1 MPLYSIQGPDGRTY
15 SIEGPP
21 GATREQVI
29 QAIQAR
35 MQDTPQTFTAPPV
48 PQPEQSGFF
57 RQVLDVPVQVSR
69 GMVGGIRMLADVF
82 GSGSSASE
90 ALKSA
95 DTWLADL
102 LSAQAKND
110 QRQVAQILKDAED
123 KGVLDQVKAGFQAFL
138 TAPVDTLSQALGSTA
153 PVVIAGLASGPVG
166 AVLGTARLGA
176 VAMPAVGAAM
186 GVGEV
191 KGSIY
196 ESVKQAYKQKGASD
210 EVAEAKAQE
219 AQAYSSANLPSMAVA
234 GGLGALAGG
243 MGIEKPLAGMLSR
256 RTAAEM
262 AERQALAEAER
273 GVASR
278 VGLGA
283 LREGAPEFAQAGQSK
298 LAENIALRNEG
309 FDVPLFQGVFGA
321 AAMEGTAGAVL
332 GGGLSAPRP
341 AGNLLPGQKV
351 GESDADFAR
360 RLSREI
366 DAARQREQIPNPLTQ
381 PISPAE
387 APAEAP
393 TQPIVSTE
401 GADLYRLP
409 DGTTGTLEQA
419 KAYAMSVPPQQRMQV
434 IQQILANRIPKEAV
448 TPPDLFTKPVEEA
461 AEVAEKP
468 AEMPV
473 EVKPVEGVT
482 PAEVP
487 VEVKPA
493 EEIKQAEEVKPVEAV
508 RPTEEI
514 KVEEIKPGQAV
525 TKEEEEA
532 AVDAAKGKQEQN
544 FLLEYPIFE
553 IPIDQLTL
561 SKDVPQFKG
570 DADTKGLVEQLEGKF
585 DQRGVAPIQV
595 WKRNDGRLEVIS
607 GRHRF
612 DLAQRSGEKLIRAQ
626 IHEEATGFDAD
637 QASILDAELNIRD
650 QQGKGKDYVAYF
662 KKSGLSEEEASA
674 RGLLGRAPGK
684 PAFAIAKNGSE
695 ELVAAHRAD
704 IVSDAGAAAIANAA
718 PGDSRLQ
725 AVGIK
730 AIQEGKS
737 PLAAVNLIKAV
748 QKISK
753 DQPPSDGG
761 DLFGFDDSAMRE
773 AEDMAKIAT
782 LKQNQLAQRLA
793 AISGASRRPEI
804 AKKEGIDIKDPEAL
818 KKREKE
824 LRQQKAAWDNWPSSP
839 ELVQEI
845 RQEMAP
851 KAPEEAKPSVREAP
865 AAKEPSPELQ
875 AKIDLLGKALTRIM
889 SRYGLKDV
897 ALKLVADMK
906 AEGEYSSKVLSLA
919 LDATDPVSAL
929 RHESIHAMKE
939 LGFFSDQ
946 QWKSLERQAKE
957 KWIDQYLKQKN
968 VNRQPLKEGQTSRYD
983 AYMRLYGGDEE
994 AVIEE
999 AIADAFADFD
1009 ATKAPPGMLQ
1019 ALLKKIRNFFQAIK
1033 EAFGAEPDAERI
1045 FRKAERGALKPFA
1058 VPQVNGQ
1065 SERLSL
1071 SLPEDYRGEHRAPT
1085 KDSGSPA
1092 HELSGAYP
1100 DDVYSANGPRYYA
1113 HYADSR
1119 DLESFEI
1126 IRRVRNKPNVPLTIY
1141 RAVPKSAPSVI
1152 NNGDWVTISKRYA
1165 KEHGEGPLRGN
1176 YKIISKL
1183 AHPRDIFTNG
1193 DSIHEWGYD
1202 PQPMVAREEAKKRG
1216 FKYSLREV
1224 PLSTRGLME
1233 SAPVYAMAE
1242 LGLKTTSE
1250 KKPGGIE
1257 LFNDVRSIAT
1267 ALNQDTIARDGA
1279 MKQGDTSSASG
1290 AKLARAM
1297 ADEIAYQVGTT
1308 AKTGTGLG
1316 WYSNNYPKSVQKL
1329 AKRFPELE
1337 RSEYARTV
1345 FSALVAI
1352 TSNGEKVAINVK
1364 NAIRLYADVRD
1375 GKELTSPGS
1384 RRDAAME
1391 NNLAILKT
1399 LMDKYGPDLRAELM
1413 REITVKDMN
1422 AALRQMG
1429 EKPDSSYLADTKV
1442 PASALYFGPKL
1453 GAFFSN
1459 LEGAEGYLTMDLWW
1473 TRTINRMRGL
1483 LIPKAT
1489 PNSINNFRSMMD
1501 QPNATRE
1508 EVVSA
1513 TIPLKQKYEQ
1523 QNFTTELEFL
1533 VAEKYRKDIERQFRG
1548 DEKRIAKEVKKVT
1561 KEPSTKSPNFD
1572 EWHRIAK
1579 KMAGPAYQQL
1589 LFEHKLEKLAN
1600 TIHKNEYEMLEEA
1613 PFTASDRAFMY
1624 RTARYAQRLLKQK
1637 DIDLSLADIQAAL
1650 WYYEKRLYQHLS
1662 GRKAD
1667 DIGYDE
1673 AITQLAGQST
1683 GPAGSSVVFDGQPVP
1698 GVGPAG
1704 AGTEAGGVRGKP
1716 AEQPRLSLRAPQ
1728 TEAFKRW
1735 FGDSK
1740 VVDGNGEPLVVYHG
1754 TSEDIQEFDLGR
1766 SQMPLDEQGIYFTTS
1781 PVYAGSGYADRIGGN
1796 VVPVYLKAKR
1806 LYEVTDAQWQR
1817 AEGMTPREARA
1828 RGYDAYVVRG
1838 MEGGDTYIVF
1848 EPTQIKSATGNIG
1861 TFDPTNPDIRYSLRD
1876 KLGMYSELENKI
1888 EVGSNKAPAASWK
1901 AYINGLT
1908 QKGVKPE
1915 EIEWSGVKDW
1925 LDLQKGTVTKE
1936 ELLNYLKQGGV
1947 QVEETV
1953 LGGKSQRLRWSEW
1966 SEPDESGDARSTAG
1980 NYTIVRADDGKFDVY
1995 EESAGTLDEALDSE
2009 SAARQVAELH
2019 AGNSSAEQQTKYSRY
2034 ALPGGENYREVLLTL
2049 PSDVD
2054 AKTQR
2059 LLNEERYLVL
2069 SPEDRAKV
2077 DAAKKKAGVQYRSTH
2092 WDQPNV
2098 LAHIRLNDRTDA
2110 DGNKVLFVEEI
2121 QSDWGQEGKKKG
2133 FKGAPLTDSEK
2144 KRLAELTAQ
2153 VDDASG
2159 MAADLTPAE
2168 RAEFG
2173 ALTRRSD
2180 SGTGVIGVP
2189 SAPFVTKTE
2198 GWLNLALKR
2207 IMVMAAE
2214 GGYDKVAFVN
2224 GKQSAER
2231 YDLSKQVDDL
2241 RYGDGILV
2249 ALKDGKIVLSKETT
2263 PEELPDLVGKE
2274 VADRLLKAPE
2284 MEGNGYRRLSGLDL
2298 KVGGEGMKT
2307 FYDTIVPTAVKKL
2320 LPKVGGGQMEMVD
2333 VQVPPAS
2340 AMYPDKTTLR
2350 ETIQQSGFDV
2360 TPAMRNK
2367 VQTTGLPRFSLR
2379 DTVNVD
2385 GTERPATSSTNKPI
2399 YPTEEGTKNFWRWFK
2414 DSAVVDDEGR
2424 PLVVYRGVD
2433 TDYGTTARVSKEGA
2447 LGAGIYTTPSASFA
2461 SSYAEGEAPNVMPL
2475 YVSLQK
2481 PLLLK
2486 HKGNEDPMI
2495 MALVQLG
2502 MKQDKA
2508 EAMVEK
2514 AYEEKGYIGKQV
2526 MNRALSQGY
2535 DGLMQYRDGKLTE
2548 IVAFN
2553 PTQIKSAIGN
2563 VGKFDPVEPS
2573 IKASLRDAT
2582 DPVTRARI
2590 DQITTPRE
2598 EKSFI
2603 KRITEAIAP
2612 KSASSFRAA
2621 FLDRYNRLSEY
2632 DKELVL
2638 LMGGAPLLADASS
2651 HSAALMSDMSAGVLA
2666 GAMGVHDGVG
2676 GIPVYVNGHT
2686 KIVNNNNTVK
2696 GPIAIFAPLAK
2707 YNDPFIYQKYQFWAA
2722 VNRGLRLYAQGR
2734 DPKMITP
2741 ADQAEAAKILVDHPE
2756 FADIQKE
2763 WIKFNDGLVQ
2773 YLKDT
2778 GVLTEAA
2785 AKEFVKYADYIPF
2798 YRQAD
2803 GEETVGPQIFAS
2815 LSGVRAPKKLKGSEA
2830 PLGEFLETVVRNVQY
2845 SIEAGMKNVAA
2856 QRAVNTAVAIGQ
2868 ANRLNY
2874 VSSAPNVVKVLE
2886 NGKTSYYETKDMLF
2900 VEAMKSLNLG
2910 DLPFIGLL
2918 AGPANLLRNLVTKD
2932 PAFMLANMMR
2942 DSMSAWVSS
2951 GVKMTPMV
2959 DTLTNFTKALRGQN
2973 PEYEALLNSGVIGG
2987 YDYSQGVE
2995 ISARLFD
3002 RALRKKAGVYTPA
3015 EQLAR
3020 PFVSLWDA
3028 LEKGT
3033 TASDAAT
3040 RMEIYKKTLAATGNE
3055 AEALF
3060 RAVEVM
3066 NFNRKGNNPMVRVLT
3081 AAVPFLNARM
3091 QGLDVLYRAAFGR
3104 GTEANAKE
3112 IQKSFFIRGM
3122 TIAALSTMYWML
3134 ASEDDEWKRQE
3145 QETRDNYWILGDV
3158 KIPIPFEIGVLF
3170 KVIPERILEYS
3181 FGDDTGK
3188 DFLKS
3193 MTRQLTSTLSFNPI
3207 PQTALPLIESVT
3219 NYSFFTG
3226 RPIVSQGLEDVN
3238 PAYQIAPG
3246 TSRIGELIGG
3256 ATKDLP
3262 TALQL
3267 SPVKIDEMIRGY
3279 TGTIGGYMMD
3289 LFDAI
3294 YDMNTDAP
3302 KAAKRFEQMPVIR
3315 RFAVDPL
3322 ARGQVTAYYELKNSV
3337 DEAVRT
3343 ANLLERNMKP
3353 QEWGEF
3359 MQENMGLLAT
3369 KDFVLDLEK
3378 SMKQY
3383 REMKNFVRAS
3393 TMDAEGKKDIIAN
3406 ITELENNL
3414 ASNIQE
3420 IKKMIDAQ

>member
-35 MQDTPQTFTAPPV
+35 MQDAPQTVTAPPV

-57 RQVLDVPVQVSR
+57 RQILDVPVQVSR

-82 GSGSSASE
+82 GAGSSASE

-123 KGVLDQVKAGFQAFL
+123 KGALDQVKAGFQAFL

-153 PVVIAGLASGPVG
+153 PVIIAGLASGPVG
-166 AVLGTARLGA
+166 ALLGTARAGA

-196 ESVKQAYKQKGASD
+196 EAVEREYLNNGASP
-210 EVAEAKAQE
+210 EMAKAKAQE
-219 AQAYSSANLPSMAVA
+219 AQSYASTNLPSLAVA

-243 MGIEKPLAGMLSR
+243 VGVERPLVSLLSR
-256 RTAAEM
+256 GAVKDVAEQ
-262 AERQALAEAER
+262 QALREAER
-273 GVASR
+273 GLISR

-283 LREGAPEFAQAGQSK
+283 LKEGAPEFAQASQSQ
-298 LAENIALRNEG
+298 LAQNIALRSEG
-309 FDVPLFQGVFGA
+309 FDVPLFRNVFGA
-321 AAMEGTAGAVL
+321 GAMEGAAGAIL
-332 GGGLSAPRP
+332 GGGLAVPR
-341 AGNLLPGQKV
+341 AGVERLPGQQE
-351 GESDADFAR
+351 GESDSAFAR
-360 RLSREI
+360 RMSREI
-366 DAARQREQIPNPLTQ
+366 EAARRAEQPLAPVTQ
-381 PISPAE
+381 PVTPPA
-387 APAEAP
+387 AP
-393 TQPIVSTE
+393 TEPVVSTAPE
-401 GADLYRLP
+401 GEDVFRFP
-409 DGTTGTLEQA
+409 DGSVGTLDQA
-419 KAYAMSVPPQQRMQV
+419 RAYAMNLQPEQRASTLQSILTQRVPREKTV
-434 IQQILANRIPKEAV
+434 
-448 TPPDLFTKPVEEA
+448 PPDLFTQP
-461 AEVAEKP
+461 AEKP
-468 AEMPV
+468 AEQAAEGVAPT
-473 EVKPVEGVT
+473 KPVVT
-482 PAEVP
+482 E
-487 VEVKPA
+487 KPA
-493 EEIKQAEEVKPVEAV
+493 EEAKPEVVEPVKPPAV
-508 RPTEEI
+508 
-514 KVEEIKPGQAV
+514 AV
-525 TKEEEEA
+525 TKEEEEVA
-532 AVDAAKGKQEQN
+532 ADAAKEKPVQN
-544 FLLEYPIFE
+544 FILNYPIVE
-553 IPIDQLTL
+553 LPLDQLSL
-561 SKDVPQFKG
+561 SKEVPQFKG
-570 DADTKGLVEQLEGKF
+570 DADTEGIVEKLEGTF

-595 WKRNDGRLEVIS
+595 WRRSDGRLEIIS

-612 DLAQRSGEKLIRAQ
+612 DLAKRSGDKLIRAQ
-626 IHEEATGFDAD
+626 VHDEATGFDAD

-650 QQGKGKDYVAYF
+650 QQGKGRDYVAYF
-662 KKSGLSEEEASA
+662 RKSGISEKDASA
-674 RGLLGRAPGK
+674 RGLLGRSPGK

-695 ELVAAHRAD
+695 ELVGAHRAD

-725 AVGIK
+725 AVGVK

-737 PLAAVNLIKAV
+737 PLAAVNIIKAV
-748 QKISK
+748 QEVSK
-753 DQPPSDGG
+753 GRPAPEGGG

-773 AEDMAKIAT
+773 AEEMAKIAT

-804 AKKEGIDIKDPEAL
+804 AKKEGIDIKDPDAL

-824 LRQQKAAWDNWPSSP
+824 LRQQRAAWDNWSSSP

-845 RQEMAP
+845 RKEMEP
-851 KAPEEAKPSVREAP
+851 KAEEKPEVKPSAREAEPAKEAKEVP
-865 AAKEPSPELQ
+865 AEIQ
-875 AKIDLLGKALTRIM
+875 AKIDALGKALQRIM
-889 SRYGLKDV
+889 SRYGLRDV
-897 ALKLVADMK
+897 ALKLIADMQD
-906 AEGEYSSKVLSLA
+906 EGKYSSRVLSLA

-939 LGFFSDQ
+939 LGFFTDQ

-983 AYMRLYGGDEE
+983 AYMKLYGGDEE

-1092 HELSGAYP
+1092 HELSGTYP

-1308 AKTGTGLG
+1308 TKTGTGLG
-1316 WYSNNYPKSVQKL
+1316 WYSSNYPKSVQKL

-1698 GVGPAG
+1698 GAGPAG

-1716 AEQPRLSLRAPQ
+1716 AEQPRLSPRAPQ

-1740 VVDGNGEPLVVYHG
+1740 VVDESGEPLVVYHG
-1754 TSEDIQEFDLGR
+1754 TRTGDITAFDPTKQDPRDAGFWFGT
-1766 SQMPLDEQGIYFTTS
+1766 SQAANQ
-1781 PVYAGSGYADRIGGN
+1781 YAASSRGDGN
-1796 VVPVYLKAKR
+1796 VMPVYLRIVKPRVYTNRDVKITPN
-1806 LYEVTDAQWQR
+1806 LIKELE
-1817 AEGMTPREARA
+1817 AEGYDGVLRDFAAGEDAWRYPPGEREWA
-1828 RGYDAYVVRG
+1828 
-1838 MEGGDTYIVF
+1838 VF
-1848 EPTQIKSATGNIG
+1848 RPEQIKSATGNIG
-1861 TFDPTNPDIRYSLRD
+1861 TFDTTNPDIRYSLRD

-1947 QVEETV
+1947 RVEETA
-1953 LGGKSQRLRWSEW
+1953 L
-1966 SEPDESGDARSTAG
+1966 AG
-1980 NYTIVRADDGKFDVY
+1980 SYYLND
-1995 EESAGTLDEALDSE
+1995 DEAE
-2009 SAARQVAELH
+2009 TIGERFWPAVSAAGLDTNQIDNELRDGSLDISALPAGLRSDASLLLSDYRSRQTNL
-2019 AGNSSAEQQTKYSRY
+2019 TKYGQY
-2034 ALPGGENYREVLLTL
+2034 TLPGGENYREVLLTL
-2049 PSDVD
+2049 PDDTKEMTFQDWV
-2054 AKTQR
+2054 
-2059 LLNEERYLVL
+2059 
-2069 SPEDRAKV
+2069 
-2077 DAAKKKAGVQYRSTH
+2077 AGGMQGEWSSKGAGSSKRKFRSSH

-2098 LAHIRLNDRTDA
+2098 IAHIRLNDRTDA
-2110 DGNKVLFVEEI
+2110 DGKRVLFVEEI

-2133 FKGAPLTDSEK
+2133 FLPSNKTPPPGYSVERRDLSKSVPLSPSGLMKWSAVYFDDILGEERTVGPYDTREQAVEGAWSHSNGGK
-2144 KRLAELTAQ
+2144 
-2153 VDDASG
+2153 SW
-2159 MAADLTPAE
+2159 TP
-2168 RAEFG
+2168 
-2173 ALTRRSD
+2173 
-2180 SGTGVIGVP
+2180 V
-2189 SAPFVTKTE
+2189 APFVTKTE

-2241 RYGDGILV
+2241 RYGDGTLV
-2249 ALKDGKIVLSKETT
+2249 ASKDGKIVLSKETT

-2320 LPKVGGGQMEMVD
+2320 LPKVGGGQMQEVD
-2333 VQVPPAS
+2333 LLKDSMRKLDRVLMRDDLERLGEDGFRAKYAHNEQP
-2340 AMYPDKTTLR
+2340 
-2350 ETIQQSGFDV
+2350 GFDV

-2379 DTVNVD
+2379 
-2385 GTERPATSSTNKPI
+2385 
-2399 YPTEEGTKNFWRWFK
+2399 EGPR
-2414 DSAVVDDEGR
+2414 
-2424 PLVVYRGVD
+2424 
-2433 TDYGTTARVSKEGA
+2433 
-2447 LGAGIYTTPSASFA
+2447 
-2461 SSYAEGEAPNVMPL
+2461 
-2475 YVSLQK
+2475 
-2481 PLLLK
+2481 
-2486 HKGNEDPMI
+2486 
-2495 MALVQLG
+2495 
-2502 MKQDKA
+2502 
-2508 EAMVEK
+2508 
-2514 AYEEKGYIGKQV
+2514 
-2526 MNRALSQGY
+2526 MN
-2535 DGLMQYRDGKLTE
+2535 
-2548 IVAFN
+2548 
-2553 PTQIKSAIGN
+2553 
-2563 VGKFDPVEPS
+2563 
-2573 IKASLRDAT
+2573 LRDQT
-2582 DPVTRARI
+2582 DPATRARI
-2590 DQITTPRE
+2590 DQTTTPRE
-2598 EKSFI
+2598 EKTFI
-2603 KRITEAIAP
+2603 QRITEAIFP
-2612 KSASSFRAA
+2612 KSASHFRAM
-2621 FLDRYNRLSEY
+2621 FLNRYNRLGEY
-2632 DKELVL
+2632 DKELVRQ
-2638 LMGGAPLLADASS
+2638 MGGAPLLADSS
-2651 HSAALMSDMSAGVLA
+2651 AEAAALMSDMSAGVLA
-2666 GAMGVHDGVG
+2666 AAMGVHDRVG
-2676 GIPVYVNGHT
+2676 GIPVYINGRT
-2686 KIVNNNNTVK
+2686 EVVNNNNTVK
-2696 GPIAIFAPLAK
+2696 GPLAIFAPLAK

-2722 VNRGLRLYAQGR
+2722 VNRGLRLYGQGR
-2734 DPKMITP
+2734 DPKFITP
-2741 ADQAEAAKILVDHPE
+2741 ADQAEAAKILQDHPE
-2756 FADIQKE
+2756 FDGIQKE
-2763 WIKFNDGLVQ
+2763 WIEFNNGLVK
-2773 YLKDT
+2773 YLLDT
-2778 GVLTEAA
+2778 GVLTEDA
-2785 AKEFVKYADYIPF
+2785 AKEFVKYSDYIPF
-2798 YRQAD
+2798 YRQID
-2803 GEETVGPQIFAS
+2803 GEQTVGPQIFAS
-2815 LSGVRAPKKLKGSEA
+2815 LAGVKPPKKTKGSEA
-2830 PLGEFLETVVRNVQY
+2830 PLGEFLETVIRNVQY
-2845 SIEAGMKNVAA
+2845 SIEAGMKNAAA
-2856 QRAVNTAVAIGQ
+2856 QKAVNVAQ
-2868 ANRLNY
+2868 AINQVQRLNY
-2874 VSSAPNVVKVLE
+2874 VSSAPNVVKILE
-2886 NGKTSYYETKDMLF
+2886 KGKATYYSSQDPLF
-2900 VEAMKSLNLG
+2900 IDALKSLNLG

-2918 AGPANLLRNLVTKD
+2918 SAPANLLRSLVTKD

-2951 GVKMTPMV
+2951 GVNMTPLV
-2959 DTLTNFTKALRGQN
+2959 DTLTNFGKALRGQN
-2973 PEYEALLNSGVIGG
+2973 PEYAALLNSGVIGG

-2995 ISARLFD
+2995 ISASRFN
-3002 RALRKKAGVYTPA
+3002 RELRKEAKVYTTT
-3015 EQLAR
+3015 ERLTR
-3020 PFVSLWDA
+3020 PFTSLWDA

-3040 RMEIYKKTLAATGNE
+3040 RMEIYKKTLAETKNE
-3055 AEALF
+3055 TEAIF
-3060 RAVEVM
+3060 RALEVM
-3066 NFNRKGNNPMVRVLT
+3066 NFNRKGSNPMVRVLT

-3091 QGLDVLYRAAFGR
+3091 QGLDVLYRAAF
-3104 GTEANAKE
+3104 AKGSNIDPKE
-3112 IQKSFFIRGM
+3112 VQKRFFVRGM

-3134 ASEDDEWKRQE
+3134 ASDDDEWKRQE
-3145 QETRDNYWILGDV
+3145 QETRDNYWLIPSLKV

-3188 DFLKS
+3188 DFMKS
-3193 MTRQLTSTLSFNPI
+3193 MTRQLMSTLAFNPI
-3207 PQTALPLIESVT
+3207 PQTALPVIEYAT
-3219 NYSFFTG
+3219 NFSFFTT
-3226 RPIVSQGLEDVN
+3226 RPIVSQGLEDVA
-3238 PAYQIAPG
+3238 PAYQVGPT
-3246 TSRIGELIGG
+3246 TSRLSQLIGG

-3262 TALQL
+3262 TGIQI
-3267 SPVKIDEMIRGY
+3267 SPVKLDQLINGY
-3279 TGTIGGYMMD
+3279 TGTIGGYMVD

-3294 YDMNTDAP
+3294 YDMNSDAP
-3302 KAAKRFEQMPVIR
+3302 KAAKRFEQMPVIK
-3315 RFAVDPL
+3315 RFLVDPQ
-3322 ARGQVTAYYELKNSV
+3322 ARGQVTAFYELKNSV

-3343 ANLLERNMKP
+3343 VNLLERNMQP
-3353 QEWGEF
+3353 QEWGEYF
-3359 MQENMGLLAT
+3359 QENKGLFAV
-3369 KDFVLDLEK
+3369 KDYVLDLEK

-3383 REMKNFVRAS
+3383 REMKNFVRAAN
-3393 TMDAEGKKDIIAN
+3393 MDADQKGDIILN
-3406 ITELENNL
+3406 ITTLENQL
-3414 ASNIQE
+3414 ASNIQQ
-3420 IKKMIDAQ
+3420 IKKMSSGQ

>member
-1 MPLYSIQGPDGRTY
+1 MPLYSIQGPDGKTY

-196 ESVKQAYKQKGASD
+196 ESVKEAYKQKGASD

-381 PISPAE
+381 PIAE
-387 APAEAP
+387 PTAP
-393 TQPIVSTE
+393 TVVPAGTE
-401 GADLYRLP
+401 GEDLYRLP
-409 DGTTGTLEQA
+409 DGTAGTLDQA
-419 KAYAMSVPPQQRMQV
+419 KAYAMSVPPEQRMAV
-434 IQQILANRIPKEAV
+434 LQQIQSSKITKEQAA
-448 TPPDLFTKPVEEA
+448 PEDLFTQPA
-461 AEVAEKP
+461 GEKP
-468 AEMPV
+468 E
-473 EVKPVEGVT
+473 EKP
-482 PAEVP
+482 
-487 VEVKPA
+487 
-493 EEIKQAEEVKPVEAV
+493 AEEVKP
-508 RPTEEI
+508 TEEL
-514 KVEEIKPGQAV
+514 KPAEEKPEEKPVESAQAV

-532 AVDAAKGKQEQN
+532 AQDALQAEKKPEQSAMSG
-544 FLLEYPIFE
+544 LPVIEAPLSELI
-553 IPIDQLTL
+553 L
-561 SKDVPQFKG
+561 SKDVPQFKS
-570 DADTKGLVEQLEGKF
+570 DADTKGVVEPLGGTF
-585 DQRGVAPIQV
+585 DRRGVAPIQV
-595 WKRNDGRLEVIS
+595 WKRNDGRMEVIS
-607 GRHRF
+607 GRHRL
-612 DLAQRSGEKLIRAQ
+612 DLARRSGETTIPAQ
-626 IHEEATGFDAD
+626 IHEEATGFDAK
-637 QASILDAELNIRD
+637 QAAMLDAELNIRD
-650 QQGKGKDYVAYF
+650 QQGKVKDYVAYF
-662 KKSGLSEEEASA
+662 ENAGISEADAES
-674 RGLLGRAPGK
+674 RGLLARAPGK
-684 PAFAIAKNGSE
+684 QGFAIATKGSP

-704 IVSDAGAAAIANAA
+704 VIPDAGAAAIANSA

-748 QKISK
+748 QTISK

-968 VNRQPLKEGQTSRYD
+968 VNREPLKEGQTSRYD

-1045 FRKAERGALKPFA
+1045 FRKAERGELRGREVAPNVWKETTEEKEQAEAYEDQNGILPYTSAGQIDVSVETPKASIKAPYKERELAKGKENHPILGVPLNANGTVTLYFPTNNASAREVAKTKRLKAVNPTANRIYLTNESNPAAVRGRLGNIDQGPVEANVMVHVRPELLQFDMEHSDGRKDFFIQLAEGNAFA
-1058 VPQVNGQ
+1058 EKMKLTKLFTLYKPRSEAVTKTTTISDIGKGLESGIDAYRKMSPEQRRSRLAQARQVLKEEHNVGTLLGENGKLQ
-1065 SERLSL
+1065 KTRLNEYQ
-1071 SLPEDYRGEHRAPT
+1071 LPEDIENSVASLGLGLASAQKINERNLSTCPNSARCESLCLGET
-1085 KDSGSPA
+1085 SGQN
-1092 HELSGAYP
+1092 ELYG
-1100 DDVYSANGPRYYA
+1100 
-1113 HYADSR
+1113 
-1119 DLESFEI
+1119 
-1126 IRRVRNKPNVPLTIY
+1126 
-1141 RAVPKSAPSVI
+1141 
-1152 NNGDWVTISKRYA
+1152 
-1165 KEHGEGPLRGN
+1165 GEGPFRAG
-1176 YKIISKL
+1176 
-1183 AHPRDIFTNG
+1183 PR
-1193 DSIHEWGYD
+1193 
-1202 PQPMVAREEAKKRG
+1202 
-1216 FKYSLREV
+1216 
-1224 PLSTRGLME
+1224 LSQ
-1233 SAPVYAMAE
+1233 Y
-1242 LGLKTTSE
+1242 LKTE
-1250 KKPGGIE
+1250 ALVMHPEDFGIVLYE
-1257 LFNDVRSIAT
+1257 
-1267 ALNQDTIARDGA
+1267 
-1279 MKQGDTSSASG
+1279 
-1290 AKLARAM
+1290 
-1297 ADEIAYQVGTT
+1297 EI
-1308 AKTGTGLG
+1308 
-1316 WYSNNYPKSVQKL
+1316 
-1329 AKRFPELE
+1329 KRFEAWAKSDKGFE
-1337 RSEYARTV
+1337 TV
-1345 FSALVAI
+1345 
-1352 TSNGEKVAINVK
+1352 TDENGEQSRVK
-1364 NAIRLYADVRD
+1364 KQVYTPAIRLNVTSDFPPKILAPLINGFPDVRFYDYTKLATPRPIADNHHLTYSSD
-1375 GKELTSPGS
+1375 GVAQVVEGKTIGIGSNWNAMINRLNGGFNVAMAFTSKKDMPDFVLDEKTGEKFQVWNGDNYDARFLDPRPGQKENLFNKGMIIGLTNKDRTGRPE
-1384 RRDAAME
+1384 DAA
-1391 NNLAILKT
+1391 IRY
-1399 LMDKYGPDLRAELM
+1399 DGFFVDYD
-1413 REITVKDMN
+1413 RERDGDTVTIRD
-1422 AALRQMG
+1422 Q
-1429 EKPDSSYLADTKV
+1429 EKIKQGKKV
-1442 PASALYFGPKL
+1442 
-1453 GAFFSN
+1453 
-1459 LEGAEGYLTMDLWW
+1459 
-1473 TRTINRMRGL
+1473 
-1483 LIPKAT
+1483 IP
-1489 PNSINNFRSMMD
+1489 
-1501 QPNATRE
+1501 
-1508 EVVSA
+1508 
-1513 TIPLKQKYEQ
+1513 
-1523 QNFTTELEFL
+1523 
-1533 VAEKYRKDIERQFRG
+1533 
-1548 DEKRIAKEVKKVT
+1548 IAK
-1561 KEPSTKSPNFD
+1561 
-1572 EWHRIAK
+1572 
-1579 KMAGPAYQQL
+1579 
-1589 LFEHKLEKLAN
+1589 
-1600 TIHKNEYEMLEEA
+1600 
-1613 PFTASDRAFMY
+1613 
-1624 RTARYAQRLLKQK
+1624 
-1637 DIDLSLADIQAAL
+1637 
-1650 WYYEKRLYQHLS
+1650 
-1662 GRKAD
+1662 
-1667 DIGYDE
+1667 
-1673 AITQLAGQST
+1673 
-1683 GPAGSSVVFDGQPVP
+1683 
-1698 GVGPAG
+1698 
-1704 AGTEAGGVRGKP
+1704 
-1716 AEQPRLSLRAPQ
+1716 PR
-1728 TEAFKRW
+1728 F
-1735 FGDSK
+1735 
-1740 VVDGNGEPLVVYHG
+1740 
-1754 TSEDIQEFDLGR
+1754 
-1766 SQMPLDEQGIYFTTS
+1766 
-1781 PVYAGSGYADRIGGN
+1781 
-1796 VVPVYLKAKR
+1796 
-1806 LYEVTDAQWQR
+1806 
-1817 AEGMTPREARA
+1817 
-1828 RGYDAYVVRG
+1828 
-1838 MEGGDTYIVF
+1838 
-1848 EPTQIKSATGNIG
+1848 
-1861 TFDPTNPDIRYSLRD
+1861 SLRD

-1888 EVGSNKAPAASWK
+1888 EAGSNKAPADSWK

-1953 LGGKSQRLRWSEW
+1953 LGNKAGFTQEMQERLDELEANGDRTDAEDAERQRL
-1966 SEPDESGDARSTAG
+1966 
-1980 NYTIVRADDGKFDVY
+1980 I
-1995 EESAGTLDEALDSE
+1995 
-2009 SAARQVAELH
+2009 
-2019 AGNSSAEQQTKYSRY
+2019 SAENAASDERGDTNQTKYNRSPLV
-2034 ALPGGENYREVLLTL
+2034 LPGGENYREVLLTL
-2049 PSDVD
+2049 PDKLESKDSIAQRMFGKGYLALSD
-2054 AKTQR
+2054 
-2059 LLNEERYLVL
+2059 EERFAVT
-2069 SPEDRAKV
+2069 PEYQKGMRERYK
-2077 DAAKKKAGVQYRSTH
+2077 STH

-2098 LAHIRLNDRTDA
+2098 LAHIRTNDRTDA
-2110 DGNKVLFVEEI
+2110 DGNRVLFVEEI
-2121 QSDWGQEGKKKG
+2121 QSDWGQERKKNLKM
-2133 FKGAPLTDSEK
+2133 
-2144 KRLAELTAQ
+2144 AEE
-2153 VDDASG
+2153 SG
-2159 MAADLTPAE
+2159 SQMVRQGVETKTPN
-2168 RAEFG
+2168 
-2173 ALTRRSD
+2173 
-2180 SGTGVIGVP
+2180 
-2189 SAPFVTKTE
+2189 APFIGKTE

-2241 RYGDGILV
+2241 RYGDGTLV

-2320 LPKVGGGQMEMVD
+2320 LPKVGGGQMGSVSVSNGREVGDIVD
-2333 VQVPPAS
+2333 AKGEVVSFGATRKQYEDEWGNKYTFIESEAGTRMTQP
-2340 AMYPDKTTLR
+2340 
-2350 ETIQQSGFDV
+2350 GFDV

-2414 DSAVVDDEGR
+2414 DSAVVDDEDR

-2548 IVAFN
+2548 IVAFK

-2734 DPKMITP
+2734 GPKMITP

-3246 TSRIGELIGG
+3246 TSRVGELIGG

-3262 TALQL
+3262 TALQI

-3279 TGTIGGYMMD
+3279 TGTLGGYMMD

-3294 YDMNTDAP
+3294 YDLNTDAP

-3359 MQENMGLLAT
+3359 MQENMGLLGT
-3369 KDFVLDLEK
+3369 KDYVLDLEK

-3393 TMDAEGKKDIIAN
+3393 TMDAGEKKDIITN

>member
-35 MQDTPQTFTAPPV
+35 MQDTPQTVTAPPV

-196 ESVKQAYKQKGASD
+196 ESVKEAYKQKGASD

-321 AAMEGTAGAVL
+321 AAMEGAAGAVL

-381 PISPAE
+381 PIAE
-387 APAEAP
+387 PTAP
-393 TQPIVSTE
+393 TVVPAGTE
-401 GADLYRLP
+401 GEDLYRLP
-409 DGTTGTLEQA
+409 DGTAGTLDQA
-419 KAYAMSVPPQQRMQV
+419 KAYAMSVPPEQRMAV
-434 IQQILANRIPKEAV
+434 LQQIQSSKITKEQAA
-448 TPPDLFTKPVEEA
+448 PEDLFTQPA
-461 AEVAEKP
+461 GEKP
-468 AEMPV
+468 E
-473 EVKPVEGVT
+473 EKP
-482 PAEVP
+482 
-487 VEVKPA
+487 
-493 EEIKQAEEVKPVEAV
+493 AEEVKP
-508 RPTEEI
+508 TEEL
-514 KVEEIKPGQAV
+514 KPAEEKPEEKPVESAQAV

-532 AVDAAKGKQEQN
+532 AQDALQAEKKPEQSAMSG
-544 FLLEYPIFE
+544 LPVIEAPLSELI
-553 IPIDQLTL
+553 L
-561 SKDVPQFKG
+561 SKDVPQFKS
-570 DADTKGLVEQLEGKF
+570 DADTKGVVEPLGGTF
-585 DQRGVAPIQV
+585 DRRGVAPIQV
-595 WKRNDGRLEVIS
+595 WKRNDGRMEVIS
-607 GRHRF
+607 GRHRL
-612 DLAQRSGEKLIRAQ
+612 DLARRSGETTIPAQ
-626 IHEEATGFDAD
+626 IHEEATGFDAK
-637 QASILDAELNIRD
+637 QAAMLDAELNIRD
-650 QQGKGKDYVAYF
+650 QQGKVKDYVAYF
-662 KKSGLSEEEASA
+662 ENAGISEADAES
-674 RGLLGRAPGK
+674 RGLLARAPGK
-684 PAFAIAKNGSE
+684 QGFAIATKGSP

-704 IVSDAGAAAIANAA
+704 VIPDAGAAAIANSA

-748 QKISK
+748 QTISK
-753 DQPPSDGG
+753 DQPPSEGG

-957 KWIDQYLKQKN
+957 KWINQYLKQKN
-968 VNRQPLKEGQTSRYD
+968 VNRQPLQEGQTSRYD

-1009 ATKAPPGMLQ
+1009 STKAPPGMLQ
-1019 ALLKKIRNFFQAIK
+1019 ALLKKIQNFFQAIK

-1045 FRKAERGALKPFA
+1045 FRKAERGGLRGREVDPNLWKETTEEKADAEAYEEQNDILPYTSAGQIDVPVETPKASIKAPYAERELAKGKENHPILGVPLNANGTVTLYFPTNNASAREVAKTKRLKAVNPTANRIYLTNESNPAAVRGRLGNIDQGPVEANVMVQVPPELLQLDMEHEDGRKDFFIQLAEGNAFA
-1058 VPQVNGQ
+1058 EKMKLTKLFTLYKPRSEAISKTTTLSDIGKGLKSGIAAYRKMSPDKRKARLAQARQVLKDEHNVGTLLGENGKLQ
-1065 SERLSL
+1065 KTRLNEYQ
-1071 SLPEDYRGEHRAPT
+1071 LPEDIKNSVASLGLGLASAQKINERNLSTCPNSARCEGLCLGETSGQNQLYGGDGPFRA
-1085 KDSGSPA
+1085 
-1092 HELSGAYP
+1092 
-1100 DDVYSANGPRYYA
+1100 GPRLSQYLKTEALVMHPEDFGIVLYEEIKRFEA
-1113 HYADSR
+1113 WSR
-1119 DLESFEI
+1119 S
-1126 IRRVRNKPNVPLTIY
+1126 
-1141 RAVPKSAPSVI
+1141 
-1152 NNGDWVTISKRYA
+1152 
-1165 KEHGEGPLRGN
+1165 
-1176 YKIISKL
+1176 
-1183 AHPRDIFTNG
+1183 
-1193 DSIHEWGYD
+1193 
-1202 PQPMVAREEAKKRG
+1202 QRG
-1216 FKYSLREV
+1216 FEYI
-1224 PLSTRGLME
+1224 T
-1233 SAPVYAMAE
+1233 
-1242 LGLKTTSE
+1242 
-1250 KKPGGIE
+1250 
-1257 LFNDVRSIAT
+1257 NDA
-1267 ALNQDTIARDGA
+1267 
-1279 MKQGDTSSASG
+1279 
-1290 AKLARAM
+1290 
-1297 ADEIAYQVGTT
+1297 
-1308 AKTGTGLG
+1308 
-1316 WYSNNYPKSVQKL
+1316 
-1329 AKRFPELE
+1329 
-1337 RSEYARTV
+1337 
-1345 FSALVAI
+1345 
-1352 TSNGEKVAINVK
+1352 GEKVQVK
-1364 NAIRLYADVRD
+1364 KQVYTPAIRLNVTSDFPPKMWKPLIEGFPRVRFYDYTKLATPGPIANNHHLTYSSDGVAQVVEGKTVGLGSNWDAMIKRLNGGFNVAMAFTSKRDMPNFVQDEKTGDRFQVWNGDNYDARFLDPRPGQKENLFKKGMIIGLTNKDRTGRPEDAAIRHDGFFVDYDRERD
-1375 GKELTSPGS
+1375 GDTVVI
-1384 RRDAAME
+1384 RD
-1391 NNLAILKT
+1391 
-1399 LMDKYGPDLRAELM
+1399 
-1413 REITVKDMN
+1413 
-1422 AALRQMG
+1422 Q
-1429 EKPDSSYLADTKV
+1429 EKIKQGKKV
-1442 PASALYFGPKL
+1442 
-1453 GAFFSN
+1453 
-1459 LEGAEGYLTMDLWW
+1459 
-1473 TRTINRMRGL
+1473 
-1483 LIPKAT
+1483 IP
-1489 PNSINNFRSMMD
+1489 
-1501 QPNATRE
+1501 
-1508 EVVSA
+1508 
-1513 TIPLKQKYEQ
+1513 
-1523 QNFTTELEFL
+1523 
-1533 VAEKYRKDIERQFRG
+1533 
-1548 DEKRIAKEVKKVT
+1548 IAK
-1561 KEPSTKSPNFD
+1561 
-1572 EWHRIAK
+1572 
-1579 KMAGPAYQQL
+1579 
-1589 LFEHKLEKLAN
+1589 
-1600 TIHKNEYEMLEEA
+1600 
-1613 PFTASDRAFMY
+1613 
-1624 RTARYAQRLLKQK
+1624 
-1637 DIDLSLADIQAAL
+1637 
-1650 WYYEKRLYQHLS
+1650 
-1662 GRKAD
+1662 
-1667 DIGYDE
+1667 
-1673 AITQLAGQST
+1673 
-1683 GPAGSSVVFDGQPVP
+1683 
-1698 GVGPAG
+1698 
-1704 AGTEAGGVRGKP
+1704 
-1716 AEQPRLSLRAPQ
+1716 PR
-1728 TEAFKRW
+1728 F
-1735 FGDSK
+1735 
-1740 VVDGNGEPLVVYHG
+1740 
-1754 TSEDIQEFDLGR
+1754 
-1766 SQMPLDEQGIYFTTS
+1766 
-1781 PVYAGSGYADRIGGN
+1781 
-1796 VVPVYLKAKR
+1796 
-1806 LYEVTDAQWQR
+1806 
-1817 AEGMTPREARA
+1817 
-1828 RGYDAYVVRG
+1828 
-1838 MEGGDTYIVF
+1838 
-1848 EPTQIKSATGNIG
+1848 
-1861 TFDPTNPDIRYSLRD
+1861 SLRD

-1888 EVGSNKAPAASWK
+1888 EAGSNKAPADSWK

-1947 QVEETV
+1947 RVEETLLSDDIKPSFEIDDFIEEMAKKYGHDAIYSTDGNYSYV
-1953 LGGKSQRLRWSEW
+1953 KNTFPWMLSKEDQERYEEVRLRTQAER
-1966 SEPDESGDARSTAG
+1966 DAQRALRPKYDQ
-1980 NYTIVRADDGKFDVY
+1980 YT
-1995 EESAGTLDEALDSE
+1995 
-2009 SAARQVAELH
+2009 
-2019 AGNSSAEQQTKYSRY
+2019 
-2034 ALPGGENYREVLLTL
+2034 LPGGENYREVLLTL
-2049 PSDVD
+2049 PRGRMDSSFLTVKETGRASKPWGLFAQGEDV
-2054 AKTQR
+2054 ARYAYNTR
-2059 LLNEERYLVL
+2059 AEAEEK
-2069 SPEDRAKV
+2069 RAKY
-2077 DAAKKKAGVQYRSTH
+2077 VQLAPVKYQSSH

-2098 LAHIRLNDRTDA
+2098 LAHIRVNDRTDA
-2110 DGNKVLFVEEI
+2110 DGKRVLFVEEL

-2133 FKGAPLTDSEK
+2133 FH
-2144 KRLAELTAQ
+2144 
-2153 VDDASG
+2153 
-2159 MAADLTPAE
+2159 LTPAQIRDLRPGSPE
-2168 RAEFG
+2168 AIAALARGDLGVMRPVVEDGFG
-2173 ALTRRSD
+2173 RQMTMEIAPEKTLE
-2180 SGTGVIGVP
+2180 GIAP
-2189 SAPFVTKTE
+2189 APFVTKTE

-2224 GKQSAER
+2224 GEQSAER
-2231 YDLSKQVDDL
+2231 YDLSKQVDSIT
-2241 RYGDGILV
+2241 YEPTSKGYYINVMAGGQNIKNGDF
-2249 ALKDGKIVLSKETT
+2249 TT
-2263 PEELPDLVGKE
+2263 AELEDIVGKE
-2274 VADRLLKAPE
+2274 IVQKMEAREGKQEFDPE
-2284 MEGNGYRRLSGLDL
+2284 VEPDLAETRSLSGLDL

-2414 DSAVVDDEGR
+2414 DSAVVDDEDR

-2815 LSGVRAPKKLKGSEA
+2815 LSGVRAPKKLKGSEV

-3066 NFNRKGNNPMVRVLT
+3066 NFNRKGNNPMIRVLT

-3091 QGLDVLYRAAFGR
+3091 QGLDVLYRAAFAKGS
-3104 GTEANAKE
+3104 NIDSKE
-3112 IQKSFFIRGM
+3112 IQRRFFVRGM

-3134 ASEDDEWKRQE
+3134 ASEDDEWKKQE
-3145 QETRDNYWILGDV
+3145 QETRDNYWIFPSLGV

-3193 MTRQLTSTLSFNPI
+3193 MTRQLMGTLAFNPI
-3207 PQTALPLIESVT
+3207 PQTVLPAIESVT
-3219 NYSFFTG
+3219 NFSFFTM

-3238 PAYQIAPG
+3238 PAYQIGPT
-3246 TSRIGELIGG
+3246 TSRLGELIGG
-3256 ATKDLP
+3256 ATRDLP
-3262 TALQL
+3262 TALQI
-3267 SPVKIDEMIRGY
+3267 SPTKVDALIRGY
-3279 TGTIGGYMMD
+3279 TGTLGGYMVD

-3294 YDMNTDAP
+3294 YDMNSDAP

-3315 RFAVDPL
+3315 RFAVDPQ
-3322 ARGQVTAYYELKNSV
+3322 ARGQVTAYYELKNAV

-3343 ANLLERNMKP
+3343 SNLLERNMQP
-3353 QEWGEF
+3353 QQWGEYF
-3359 MQENMGLLAT
+3359 EENKGLFAI
-3369 KDFVLDLEK
+3369 KDYILDLEK

-3393 TMDAEGKKDIIAN
+3393 SMDADQKKDIILN
-3406 ITELENNL
+3406 IITLENQL

-3420 IKKMIDAQ
+3420 IKKMSSGQ

>member
-35 MQDTPQTFTAPPV
+35 MQDTPQTVTAPPV

-82 GSGSSASE
+82 GAGSSASE

-123 KGVLDQVKAGFQAFL
+123 KGALDQVKAGFQAFL

-153 PVVIAGLASGPVG
+153 PVIIAGLASGPVG

-176 VAMPAVGAAM
+176 VAMPAIGAAM
-186 GVGEV
+186 GVGDV

-196 ESVKQAYKQKGASD
+196 ESVKEAYKQKGASD

-243 MGIEKPLAGMLSR
+243 MGIEKPLAGMLSKR
-256 RTAAEM
+256 AASEAAEL
-262 AERQALAEAER
+262 QALREAER
-273 GVASR
+273 GFASR

-283 LREGAPEFAQAGQSK
+283 FREGAPEFAQAGQSK

-321 AAMEGTAGAVL
+321 AAMEGAAGAVL

-381 PISPAE
+381 PIAE
-387 APAEAP
+387 PTAP
-393 TQPIVSTE
+393 TVAPTE
-401 GADLYRLP
+401 AAGEGLYRLP
-409 DGTTGTLEQA
+409 DGTAGTLDQA
-419 KAYAMSVPPQQRMQV
+419 KAYAMSVPPEQRMAV
-434 IQQILANRIPKEAV
+434 LQQIQSSKITKEQAA
-448 TPPDLFTKPVEEA
+448 PEDLFTQPTG
-461 AEVAEKP
+461 EKP
-468 AEMPV
+468 E
-473 EVKPVEGVT
+473 EKP
-482 PAEVP
+482 
-487 VEVKPA
+487 
-493 EEIKQAEEVKPVEAV
+493 AEEVKP
-508 RPTEEI
+508 TEEL
-514 KVEEIKPGQAV
+514 KPAEEKPEEKPVESAQAV

-532 AVDAAKGKQEQN
+532 AQDALQAEKKPEQSAMSG
-544 FLLEYPIFE
+544 LPVIEAPLSELI
-553 IPIDQLTL
+553 L
-561 SKDVPQFKG
+561 SKDVPQFKS
-570 DADTKGLVEQLEGKF
+570 DADTKGVVEPLGGTF
-585 DQRGVAPIQV
+585 DRRGVAPIQV
-595 WKRNDGRLEVIS
+595 WKRNDGRMEVIS
-607 GRHRF
+607 GRHRL
-612 DLAQRSGEKLIRAQ
+612 DLARRSGETTIPAQ
-626 IHEEATGFDAD
+626 IHEEATGFDAK
-637 QASILDAELNIRD
+637 QAAMLDAELNIRD
-650 QQGKGKDYVAYF
+650 QQGKVKDYVAYF
-662 KKSGLSEEEASA
+662 ENAGISEADAES
-674 RGLLGRAPGK
+674 RGLLARAPGK
-684 PAFAIAKNGSE
+684 QGFAIATRGSP

-704 IVSDAGAAAIANAA
+704 VVPDAGAAAIANAA

-725 AVGIK
+725 AVGLK

-748 QKISK
+748 QTVSK

-761 DLFGFDDSAMRE
+761 DLFGFDDSAMKE
-773 AEDMAKIAT
+773 AEDMARIAT
-782 LKQNQLAQRLA
+782 LKQNQIAQRLA

-824 LRQQKAAWDNWPSSP
+824 LRQQKAAWDNWTSSSD
-839 ELVQEI
+839 LVEEI
-845 RQEMAP
+845 RKEMAP
-851 KAPEEAKPSVREAP
+851 AEKASVREAP
-865 AAKEPSPELQ
+865 EPKKVSPEIQ

-897 ALKLVADMK
+897 ALKLIADMQ
-906 AEGEYSSKVLSLA
+906 AECEYSSRVLSLA

-939 LGFFSDQ
+939 LGFFTDQ

-957 KWIDQYLKQKN
+957 KWIDQYLKQKD

-1019 ALLKKIRNFFQAIK
+1019 ALLKKVRNFFQAIK

-1045 FRKAERGALKPFA
+1045 FRKAERG
-1058 VPQVNGQ
+1058 
-1065 SERLSL
+1065 E
-1071 SLPEDYRGEHRAPT
+1071 
-1085 KDSGSPA
+1085 
-1092 HELSGAYP
+1092 
-1100 DDVYSANGPRYYA
+1100 
-1113 HYADSR
+1113 
-1119 DLESFEI
+1119 
-1126 IRRVRNKPNVPLTIY
+1126 
-1141 RAVPKSAPSVI
+1141 
-1152 NNGDWVTISKRYA
+1152 
-1165 KEHGEGPLRGN
+1165 LRG
-1176 YKIISKL
+1176 
-1183 AHPRDIFTNG
+1183 R
-1193 DSIHEWGYD
+1193 E
-1202 PQPMVAREEAKKRG
+1202 VAPVEEQIKP
-1216 FKYSLREV
+1216 SLREV

-1279 MKQGDTSSASG
+1279 MKRGDTSSASG

-1308 AKTGTGLG
+1308 TKTGTGLG
-1316 WYSNNYPKSVQKL
+1316 WYSSNYPKSVQKL

-1489 PNSINNFRSMMD
+1489 PNSINNFRAMMD

-1600 TIHKNEYEMLEEA
+1600 TIHKNEYEMLKED

-1698 GVGPAG
+1698 GAGPAG

-1716 AEQPRLSLRAPQ
+1716 AEQPRLSLRTNIFDEDVIASAIN
-1728 TEAFKRW
+1728 E
-1735 FGDSK
+1735 SK
-1740 VVDGNGEPLVVYHG
+1740 KLDGLLGNAIETDVQGVIPG
-1754 TSEDIQEFDLGR
+1754 KQREFDRG
-1766 SQMPLDEQGIYFTTS
+1766 LDRGYFTEDQVRKAFTKTLS
-1781 PVYAGSGYADRIGGN
+1781 LIREKHGDQLTLWRSDVPDADKSIDTRTVFMADKDVAEKYAVNGREAKPYQVKTDDVLAVYARPSGY
-1796 VVPVYLKAKR
+1796 
-1806 LYEVTDAQWQR
+1806 YEA
-1817 AEGMTPREARA
+1817 
-1828 RGYDAYVVRG
+1828 
-1838 MEGGDTYIVF
+1838 IV
-1848 EPTQIKSATGNIG
+1848 KK
-1861 TFDPTNPDIRYSLRD
+1861 PDIRYNLRD
-1876 KLGMYSELENKI
+1876 
-1888 EVGSNKAPAASWK
+1888 
-1901 AYINGLT
+1901 
-1908 QKGVKPE
+1908 Q
-1915 EIEWSGVKDW
+1915 
-1925 LDLQKGTVTKE
+1925 
-1936 ELLNYLKQGGV
+1936 
-1947 QVEETV
+1947 
-1953 LGGKSQRLRWSEW
+1953 
-1966 SEPDESGDARSTAG
+1966 
-1980 NYTIVRADDGKFDVY
+1980 
-1995 EESAGTLDEALDSE
+1995 
-2009 SAARQVAELH
+2009 
-2019 AGNSSAEQQTKYSRY
+2019 
-2034 ALPGGENYREVLLTL
+2034 
-2049 PSDVD
+2049 
-2054 AKTQR
+2054 
-2059 LLNEERYLVL
+2059 
-2069 SPEDRAKV
+2069 
-2077 DAAKKKAGVQYRSTH
+2077 
-2092 WDQPNV
+2092 
-2098 LAHIRLNDRTDA
+2098 
-2110 DGNKVLFVEEI
+2110 
-2121 QSDWGQEGKKKG
+2121 
-2133 FKGAPLTDSEK
+2133 
-2144 KRLAELTAQ
+2144 
-2153 VDDASG
+2153 
-2159 MAADLTPAE
+2159 
-2168 RAEFG
+2168 
-2173 ALTRRSD
+2173 
-2180 SGTGVIGVP
+2180 
-2189 SAPFVTKTE
+2189 
-2198 GWLNLALKR
+2198 
-2207 IMVMAAE
+2207 
-2214 GGYDKVAFVN
+2214 
-2224 GKQSAER
+2224 
-2231 YDLSKQVDDL
+2231 
-2241 RYGDGILV
+2241 
-2249 ALKDGKIVLSKETT
+2249 
-2263 PEELPDLVGKE
+2263 
-2274 VADRLLKAPE
+2274 
-2284 MEGNGYRRLSGLDL
+2284 
-2298 KVGGEGMKT
+2298 
-2307 FYDTIVPTAVKKL
+2307 
-2320 LPKVGGGQMEMVD
+2320 
-2333 VQVPPAS
+2333 
-2340 AMYPDKTTLR
+2340 
-2350 ETIQQSGFDV
+2350 
-2360 TPAMRNK
+2360 
-2367 VQTTGLPRFSLR
+2367 
-2379 DTVNVD
+2379 
-2385 GTERPATSSTNKPI
+2385 
-2399 YPTEEGTKNFWRWFK
+2399 
-2414 DSAVVDDEGR
+2414 
-2424 PLVVYRGVD
+2424 
-2433 TDYGTTARVSKEGA
+2433 
-2447 LGAGIYTTPSASFA
+2447 
-2461 SSYAEGEAPNVMPL
+2461 
-2475 YVSLQK
+2475 
-2481 PLLLK
+2481 
-2486 HKGNEDPMI
+2486 
-2495 MALVQLG
+2495 
-2502 MKQDKA
+2502 
-2508 EAMVEK
+2508 
-2514 AYEEKGYIGKQV
+2514 
-2526 MNRALSQGY
+2526 
-2535 DGLMQYRDGKLTE
+2535 
-2548 IVAFN
+2548 
-2553 PTQIKSAIGN
+2553 
-2563 VGKFDPVEPS
+2563 
-2573 IKASLRDAT
+2573 T
-2582 DPVTRARI
+2582 DPATRARI
-2590 DQITTPRE
+2590 DQTTTPRE
-2598 EKSFI
+2598 EKTFI
-2603 KRITEAIAP
+2603 QRITEAIFP
-2612 KSASSFRAA
+2612 KSASHFRAM
-2621 FLDRYNRLSEY
+2621 FLNRYNRLGEY
-2632 DKELVL
+2632 DKELVRQ
-2638 LMGGAPLLADASS
+2638 MGGAPLLADSS
-2651 HSAALMSDMSAGVLA
+2651 AEAAALMSDMSAGVLA
-2666 GAMGVHDGVG
+2666 AAMGVHDRVG
-2676 GIPVYVNGHT
+2676 GIPVYINGRT
-2686 KIVNNNNTVK
+2686 EVVNNNNTVK
-2696 GPIAIFAPLAK
+2696 GPLAIFAPLAK

-2722 VNRGLRLYAQGR
+2722 VNRGLRLYGQGR
-2734 DPKMITP
+2734 DPKFITP
-2741 ADQAEAAKILVDHPE
+2741 ADQAEAAKILQDHPE
-2756 FADIQKE
+2756 FDGIQKE
-2763 WIKFNDGLVQ
+2763 WIEFNNGLVK
-2773 YLKDT
+2773 YLLDT
-2778 GVLTEAA
+2778 GVLTEDA
-2785 AKEFVKYADYIPF
+2785 AKEFVKYSDYIPF
-2798 YRQAD
+2798 YRQID
-2803 GEETVGPQIFAS
+2803 GEQTVGPQIFAS
-2815 LSGVRAPKKLKGSEA
+2815 LAGVKPPKKTKGSEA
-2830 PLGEFLETVVRNVQY
+2830 PLGEFLETVIRNVQY
-2845 SIEAGMKNVAA
+2845 SIEAGMKNAAA
-2856 QRAVNTAVAIGQ
+2856 QKAVNVAQ
-2868 ANRLNY
+2868 AINQVQRLNY
-2874 VSSAPNVVKVLE
+2874 VSSAPNVVKILE
-2886 NGKTSYYETKDMLF
+2886 KGKATYYSSQDPLF
-2900 VEAMKSLNLG
+2900 IDALKSLNLG

-2918 AGPANLLRNLVTKD
+2918 SAPANLLRSLVTKD

-2951 GVKMTPMV
+2951 GVNMTPLV
-2959 DTLTNFTKALRGQN
+2959 DTLTNFGKALRGQN
-2973 PEYEALLNSGVIGG
+2973 PEYAALLNSGVIGG

-2995 ISARLFD
+2995 ISASRFN
-3002 RALRKKAGVYTPA
+3002 RELRKEANVYTTT
-3015 EQLAR
+3015 ERLTR
-3020 PFVSLWDA
+3020 PFTSLWDA

-3040 RMEIYKKTLAATGNE
+3040 RMEIYKKTLAETKNE
-3055 AEALF
+3055 TEAIF
-3060 RAVEVM
+3060 RALEVM

-3091 QGLDVLYRAAFGR
+3091 QGLDVMYRAAF
-3104 GTEANAKE
+3104 AKGSDIDPKE
-3112 IQKSFFIRGM
+3112 VQKRFFVRGM

-3134 ASEDDEWKRQE
+3134 ASDDDEWKRQE
-3145 QETRDNYWILGDV
+3145 QETRDNYWLIPSLKV

-3188 DFLKS
+3188 DFMKS
-3193 MTRQLTSTLSFNPI
+3193 MTRQLMNTLAFNPI
-3207 PQTALPLIESVT
+3207 PQTALPVIEYAT
-3219 NYSFFTG
+3219 NFSFFTT
-3226 RPIVSQGLEDVN
+3226 RPIVSQGLEDVA
-3238 PAYQIAPG
+3238 PAYQVGPT
-3246 TSRIGELIGG
+3246 TSRLSQLIGG

-3262 TALQL
+3262 TGIQI
-3267 SPVKIDEMIRGY
+3267 SPVKLDQLINGY
-3279 TGTIGGYMMD
+3279 TGTIGGYMVD

-3294 YDMNTDAP
+3294 YDMNSDAP
-3302 KAAKRFEQMPVIR
+3302 KATKRFEQMPVIK
-3315 RFAVDPL
+3315 RFLVDPQ
-3322 ARGQVTAYYELKNSV
+3322 ARGQVTAFYELKNSV

-3343 ANLLERNMKP
+3343 VNLLERNMQP
-3353 QEWGEF
+3353 QEWGEYF
-3359 MQENMGLLAT
+3359 QENKGLFAV
-3369 KDFVLDLEK
+3369 KDYVLDLEK

-3383 REMKNFVRAS
+3383 REMKNFVRAAN
-3393 TMDAEGKKDIIAN
+3393 MDADQKGDIILN
-3406 ITELENNL
+3406 ITTLENQL
-3414 ASNIQE
+3414 ASNIQQ
-3420 IKKMIDAQ
+3420 IKKMSSGQ

>member
-1 MPLYSIQGPDGRTY
+1 
-15 SIEGPP
+15 
-21 GATREQVI
+21 
-29 QAIQAR
+29 
-35 MQDTPQTFTAPPV
+35 
-48 PQPEQSGFF
+48 
-57 RQVLDVPVQVSR
+57 
-69 GMVGGIRMLADVF
+69 
-82 GSGSSASE
+82 
-90 ALKSA
+90 
-95 DTWLADL
+95 
-102 LSAQAKND
+102 
-110 QRQVAQILKDAED
+110 
-123 KGVLDQVKAGFQAFL
+123 
-138 TAPVDTLSQALGSTA
+138 
-153 PVVIAGLASGPVG
+153 
-166 AVLGTARLGA
+166 
-176 VAMPAVGAAM
+176 
-186 GVGEV
+186 
-191 KGSIY
+191 
-196 ESVKQAYKQKGASD
+196 
-210 EVAEAKAQE
+210 
-219 AQAYSSANLPSMAVA
+219 
-234 GGLGALAGG
+234 
-243 MGIEKPLAGMLSR
+243 
-256 RTAAEM
+256 
-262 AERQALAEAER
+262 
-273 GVASR
+273 
-278 VGLGA
+278 
-283 LREGAPEFAQAGQSK
+283 
-298 LAENIALRNEG
+298 
-309 FDVPLFQGVFGA
+309 
-321 AAMEGTAGAVL
+321 
-332 GGGLSAPRP
+332 
-341 AGNLLPGQKV
+341 
-351 GESDADFAR
+351 
-360 RLSREI
+360 
-366 DAARQREQIPNPLTQ
+366 
-381 PISPAE
+381 
-387 APAEAP
+387 
-393 TQPIVSTE
+393 
-401 GADLYRLP
+401 
-409 DGTTGTLEQA
+409 
-419 KAYAMSVPPQQRMQV
+419 
-434 IQQILANRIPKEAV
+434 
-448 TPPDLFTKPVEEA
+448 
-461 AEVAEKP
+461 
-468 AEMPV
+468 
-473 EVKPVEGVT
+473 
-482 PAEVP
+482 
-487 VEVKPA
+487 
-493 EEIKQAEEVKPVEAV
+493 
-508 RPTEEI
+508 
-514 KVEEIKPGQAV
+514 
-525 TKEEEEA
+525 
-532 AVDAAKGKQEQN
+532 
-544 FLLEYPIFE
+544 
-553 IPIDQLTL
+553 
-561 SKDVPQFKG
+561 
-570 DADTKGLVEQLEGKF
+570 
-585 DQRGVAPIQV
+585 
-595 WKRNDGRLEVIS
+595 
-607 GRHRF
+607 
-612 DLAQRSGEKLIRAQ
+612 
-626 IHEEATGFDAD
+626 
-637 QASILDAELNIRD
+637 
-650 QQGKGKDYVAYF
+650 
-662 KKSGLSEEEASA
+662 
-674 RGLLGRAPGK
+674 
-684 PAFAIAKNGSE
+684 
-695 ELVAAHRAD
+695 
-704 IVSDAGAAAIANAA
+704 
-718 PGDSRLQ
+718 
-725 AVGIK
+725 
-730 AIQEGKS
+730 
-737 PLAAVNLIKAV
+737 
-748 QKISK
+748 
-753 DQPPSDGG
+753 
-761 DLFGFDDSAMRE
+761 
-773 AEDMAKIAT
+773 
-782 LKQNQLAQRLA
+782 
-793 AISGASRRPEI
+793 
-804 AKKEGIDIKDPEAL
+804 
-818 KKREKE
+818 
-824 LRQQKAAWDNWPSSP
+824 
-839 ELVQEI
+839 VQEI

-906 AEGEYSSKVLSLA
+906 AEGEYSSRVLSLA

-968 VNRQPLKEGQTSRYD
+968 VNREPLKEGQTSRYD
-983 AYMRLYGGDEE
+983 AYMKLYGGDEE

-1045 FRKAERGALKPFA
+1045 FRKAERGELRGREVAPNVWKETTEEKEQAEAYEDQNGILPYTSAGQIDVSVETPKASIKAPYKERELAKGKENHPILGVPLNANGTVTLYFPTNNASAREVAKTKRLKAVNPTANRIYLTNESSPAAVRGRLGNIDQGPVEANVMVHVPPELLQLDMEHEDGRKDFFIQLAEGNAFA
-1058 VPQVNGQ
+1058 EKMKLTKLFTLYKPRSEAISKTTTLSDIGKGLESGIAAYRKMSPDKRKARLAQARQVLKDEHNVGTLLGENGKLQ
-1065 SERLSL
+1065 KTRLNEYQ
-1071 SLPEDYRGEHRAPT
+1071 LPEDIKNSVASLGLGLASAQKINERNLSTCPNSARCEGLCLGETSGQNQLYGGDGPFRA
-1085 KDSGSPA
+1085 
-1092 HELSGAYP
+1092 
-1100 DDVYSANGPRYYA
+1100 GPR
-1113 HYADSR
+1113 
-1119 DLESFEI
+1119 
-1126 IRRVRNKPNVPLTIY
+1126 
-1141 RAVPKSAPSVI
+1141 
-1152 NNGDWVTISKRYA
+1152 
-1165 KEHGEGPLRGN
+1165 
-1176 YKIISKL
+1176 
-1183 AHPRDIFTNG
+1183 
-1193 DSIHEWGYD
+1193 
-1202 PQPMVAREEAKKRG
+1202 
-1216 FKYSLREV
+1216 
-1224 PLSTRGLME
+1224 LSQ
-1233 SAPVYAMAE
+1233 Y
-1242 LGLKTTSE
+1242 LKTE
-1250 KKPGGIE
+1250 ALVMHPEDFGIVLYE
-1257 LFNDVRSIAT
+1257 
-1267 ALNQDTIARDGA
+1267 
-1279 MKQGDTSSASG
+1279 
-1290 AKLARAM
+1290 
-1297 ADEIAYQVGTT
+1297 EI
-1308 AKTGTGLG
+1308 
-1316 WYSNNYPKSVQKL
+1316 
-1329 AKRFPELE
+1329 KRFEAWS
-1337 RSEYARTV
+1337 RSQKGFEY
-1345 FSALVAI
+1345 I
-1352 TSNGEKVAINVK
+1352 TNDAGEKIRVK
-1364 NAIRLYADVRD
+1364 KQVYTPAIRLNVTSDFPPKMWKPLIEGFPRVRFYDYTKLATPGPIANNHHLTYSSDGVAQVVEGKTVGLGSNWDAMIKRLNGGFNVAMAFTSKRDMPNFVQDEKTGDRFQVWNGDNYDARFLDPRPGQKENLFKKGMIIGLTNKDRTGRPEDAAIRHDGFFVDYDRERD
-1375 GKELTSPGS
+1375 GDTVTI
-1384 RRDAAME
+1384 RD
-1391 NNLAILKT
+1391 
-1399 LMDKYGPDLRAELM
+1399 
-1413 REITVKDMN
+1413 
-1422 AALRQMG
+1422 Q
-1429 EKPDSSYLADTKV
+1429 EKIKQGKKV
-1442 PASALYFGPKL
+1442 
-1453 GAFFSN
+1453 
-1459 LEGAEGYLTMDLWW
+1459 
-1473 TRTINRMRGL
+1473 
-1483 LIPKAT
+1483 IP
-1489 PNSINNFRSMMD
+1489 
-1501 QPNATRE
+1501 
-1508 EVVSA
+1508 
-1513 TIPLKQKYEQ
+1513 
-1523 QNFTTELEFL
+1523 
-1533 VAEKYRKDIERQFRG
+1533 
-1548 DEKRIAKEVKKVT
+1548 IAK
-1561 KEPSTKSPNFD
+1561 
-1572 EWHRIAK
+1572 
-1579 KMAGPAYQQL
+1579 
-1589 LFEHKLEKLAN
+1589 
-1600 TIHKNEYEMLEEA
+1600 
-1613 PFTASDRAFMY
+1613 
-1624 RTARYAQRLLKQK
+1624 
-1637 DIDLSLADIQAAL
+1637 
-1650 WYYEKRLYQHLS
+1650 
-1662 GRKAD
+1662 
-1667 DIGYDE
+1667 
-1673 AITQLAGQST
+1673 
-1683 GPAGSSVVFDGQPVP
+1683 
-1698 GVGPAG
+1698 
-1704 AGTEAGGVRGKP
+1704 
-1716 AEQPRLSLRAPQ
+1716 PR
-1728 TEAFKRW
+1728 F
-1735 FGDSK
+1735 
-1740 VVDGNGEPLVVYHG
+1740 
-1754 TSEDIQEFDLGR
+1754 
-1766 SQMPLDEQGIYFTTS
+1766 
-1781 PVYAGSGYADRIGGN
+1781 
-1796 VVPVYLKAKR
+1796 
-1806 LYEVTDAQWQR
+1806 
-1817 AEGMTPREARA
+1817 
-1828 RGYDAYVVRG
+1828 
-1838 MEGGDTYIVF
+1838 
-1848 EPTQIKSATGNIG
+1848 
-1861 TFDPTNPDIRYSLRD
+1861 SLRD

-1888 EVGSNKAPAASWK
+1888 EAGSNKAPAASWK

-3246 TSRIGELIGG
+3246 TSRVGELIGG

-3262 TALQL
+3262 TALQI

-3279 TGTIGGYMMD
+3279 TGTLGGYMMD

-3294 YDMNTDAP
+3294 YDLNTDAP

-3359 MQENMGLLAT
+3359 MQENMGLLGT
-3369 KDFVLDLEK
+3369 KDYVLDLEK

-3393 TMDAEGKKDIIAN
+3393 TMDAGEKKDITTN

>member
-1 MPLYSIQGPDGRTY
+1 
-15 SIEGPP
+15 
-21 GATREQVI
+21 
-29 QAIQAR
+29 
-35 MQDTPQTFTAPPV
+35 
-48 PQPEQSGFF
+48 
-57 RQVLDVPVQVSR
+57 
-69 GMVGGIRMLADVF
+69 
-82 GSGSSASE
+82 
-90 ALKSA
+90 
-95 DTWLADL
+95 
-102 LSAQAKND
+102 
-110 QRQVAQILKDAED
+110 
-123 KGVLDQVKAGFQAFL
+123 
-138 TAPVDTLSQALGSTA
+138 
-153 PVVIAGLASGPVG
+153 
-166 AVLGTARLGA
+166 
-176 VAMPAVGAAM
+176 
-186 GVGEV
+186 
-191 KGSIY
+191 
-196 ESVKQAYKQKGASD
+196 
-210 EVAEAKAQE
+210 
-219 AQAYSSANLPSMAVA
+219 
-234 GGLGALAGG
+234 

-321 AAMEGTAGAVL
+321 AAMEGAAGAVL

-493 EEIKQAEEVKPVEAV
+493 EEVKPTVEVKPVEAV
-508 RPTEEI
+508 KPTEEI

-612 DLAQRSGEKLIRAQ
+612 DLAQRSGEKLIRSQ

-662 KKSGLSEEEASA
+662 KKSGIPEEEASA

-748 QKISK
+748 QTISK

-939 LGFFSDQ
+939 LGFFTDQ

-968 VNRQPLKEGQTSRYD
+968 VNREPLKEGQTSRYD

-1019 ALLKKIRNFFQAIK
+1019 ALLKKIRNFFRAIK

-1045 FRKAERGALKPFA
+1045 FRKAERGELRGREVAPNVWKETTEEKEQAEAYEDQNGILPYTSAGQIDVSVETPKASIKAPYKERELAKGKENHPILGVPLNANGTVTLYFPTNNASAREVAKTKRLKAVNPTANRIYLTNESSPAAVRGRLGNIDQGPVEANVMVHVPPELLQLDMEHEDGRKDFFIQLAEGNAFA
-1058 VPQVNGQ
+1058 EKMKLTKLFTLYKPRSEAISKTTTLSDIGKGLESGIAAYRKMSPDKRKARLAQARQVLKDEHNVGTLLGENGKLQ
-1065 SERLSL
+1065 KTRLNEYQ
-1071 SLPEDYRGEHRAPT
+1071 LPEDIKNSVASLGLGLASAQKINERNLSTCPNSARCEGLCLGETSGQNQLYGGDGPFRA
-1085 KDSGSPA
+1085 
-1092 HELSGAYP
+1092 
-1100 DDVYSANGPRYYA
+1100 GPR
-1113 HYADSR
+1113 
-1119 DLESFEI
+1119 
-1126 IRRVRNKPNVPLTIY
+1126 
-1141 RAVPKSAPSVI
+1141 
-1152 NNGDWVTISKRYA
+1152 
-1165 KEHGEGPLRGN
+1165 
-1176 YKIISKL
+1176 
-1183 AHPRDIFTNG
+1183 
-1193 DSIHEWGYD
+1193 
-1202 PQPMVAREEAKKRG
+1202 
-1216 FKYSLREV
+1216 
-1224 PLSTRGLME
+1224 LSQ
-1233 SAPVYAMAE
+1233 Y
-1242 LGLKTTSE
+1242 LKTE
-1250 KKPGGIE
+1250 ALVMHPEDFGIVLYE
-1257 LFNDVRSIAT
+1257 
-1267 ALNQDTIARDGA
+1267 
-1279 MKQGDTSSASG
+1279 
-1290 AKLARAM
+1290 
-1297 ADEIAYQVGTT
+1297 EI
-1308 AKTGTGLG
+1308 
-1316 WYSNNYPKSVQKL
+1316 
-1329 AKRFPELE
+1329 KRFEAWS
-1337 RSEYARTV
+1337 RSQKGFEY
-1345 FSALVAI
+1345 I
-1352 TSNGEKVAINVK
+1352 TNDAGEKIRVK
-1364 NAIRLYADVRD
+1364 KQVYTPAIRLNVTSDFPPKMWKPLIEGFPRVRFYDYTKLATPGPIANNHHLTYSSDGVAQVVEGKTVGLGSNWDAMIKRLNGGFNVAMAFTSKRDMPNFVQDEKTGDRFQVWNGDNYDARFLDPRPGQKENLFKKGMIIGLTNKDRTGRPEDAAIRHDGFFVDYDRERD
-1375 GKELTSPGS
+1375 GDTVTI
-1384 RRDAAME
+1384 RD
-1391 NNLAILKT
+1391 
-1399 LMDKYGPDLRAELM
+1399 
-1413 REITVKDMN
+1413 
-1422 AALRQMG
+1422 Q
-1429 EKPDSSYLADTKV
+1429 EKIKQGKKV
-1442 PASALYFGPKL
+1442 
-1453 GAFFSN
+1453 
-1459 LEGAEGYLTMDLWW
+1459 
-1473 TRTINRMRGL
+1473 
-1483 LIPKAT
+1483 IP
-1489 PNSINNFRSMMD
+1489 
-1501 QPNATRE
+1501 
-1508 EVVSA
+1508 
-1513 TIPLKQKYEQ
+1513 
-1523 QNFTTELEFL
+1523 
-1533 VAEKYRKDIERQFRG
+1533 
-1548 DEKRIAKEVKKVT
+1548 IAK
-1561 KEPSTKSPNFD
+1561 
-1572 EWHRIAK
+1572 
-1579 KMAGPAYQQL
+1579 
-1589 LFEHKLEKLAN
+1589 
-1600 TIHKNEYEMLEEA
+1600 
-1613 PFTASDRAFMY
+1613 
-1624 RTARYAQRLLKQK
+1624 
-1637 DIDLSLADIQAAL
+1637 
-1650 WYYEKRLYQHLS
+1650 
-1662 GRKAD
+1662 
-1667 DIGYDE
+1667 
-1673 AITQLAGQST
+1673 
-1683 GPAGSSVVFDGQPVP
+1683 
-1698 GVGPAG
+1698 
-1704 AGTEAGGVRGKP
+1704 
-1716 AEQPRLSLRAPQ
+1716 PR
-1728 TEAFKRW
+1728 F
-1735 FGDSK
+1735 
-1740 VVDGNGEPLVVYHG
+1740 
-1754 TSEDIQEFDLGR
+1754 
-1766 SQMPLDEQGIYFTTS
+1766 
-1781 PVYAGSGYADRIGGN
+1781 
-1796 VVPVYLKAKR
+1796 
-1806 LYEVTDAQWQR
+1806 
-1817 AEGMTPREARA
+1817 
-1828 RGYDAYVVRG
+1828 
-1838 MEGGDTYIVF
+1838 
-1848 EPTQIKSATGNIG
+1848 
-1861 TFDPTNPDIRYSLRD
+1861 SLRD

-1888 EVGSNKAPAASWK
+1888 EAGSNKAPAASWK

-2049 PSDVD
+2049 PNKLESKDSIAQRMFGKGYLALSD
-2054 AKTQR
+2054 
-2059 LLNEERYLVL
+2059 EERFAVT
-2069 SPEDRAKV
+2069 PEYQKGMRERYK
-2077 DAAKKKAGVQYRSTH
+2077 STH

-2098 LAHIRLNDRTDA
+2098 LAHIRMNDRTDA

-2133 FKGAPLTDSEK
+2133 FSRQAGFEVRSAISNEILDTFPTREAAQGRVDEAEYPDEWKIVEGISEG
-2144 KRLAELTAQ
+2144 L
-2153 VDDASG
+2153 
-2159 MAADLTPAE
+2159 
-2168 RAEFG
+2168 
-2173 ALTRRSD
+2173 
-2180 SGTGVIGVP
+2180 P

-2320 LPKVGGGQMEMVD
+2320 LPKVGGGQMESVKF
-2333 VQVPPAS
+2333 AE
-2340 AMYPDKTTLR
+2340 DKPYRVEDDDGNLLQAFATR
-2350 ETIQQSGFDV
+2350 EAAEQFMEEGYGEVLAYNPINESKGRIAPVAQPGFDV

-2379 DTVNVD
+2379 
-2385 GTERPATSSTNKPI
+2385 
-2399 YPTEEGTKNFWRWFK
+2399 EGPR
-2414 DSAVVDDEGR
+2414 
-2424 PLVVYRGVD
+2424 
-2433 TDYGTTARVSKEGA
+2433 
-2447 LGAGIYTTPSASFA
+2447 
-2461 SSYAEGEAPNVMPL
+2461 
-2475 YVSLQK
+2475 
-2481 PLLLK
+2481 
-2486 HKGNEDPMI
+2486 
-2495 MALVQLG
+2495 
-2502 MKQDKA
+2502 
-2508 EAMVEK
+2508 
-2514 AYEEKGYIGKQV
+2514 
-2526 MNRALSQGY
+2526 MN
-2535 DGLMQYRDGKLTE
+2535 
-2548 IVAFN
+2548 
-2553 PTQIKSAIGN
+2553 
-2563 VGKFDPVEPS
+2563 
-2573 IKASLRDAT
+2573 LRDQT
-2582 DPVTRARI
+2582 DPATRARI
-2590 DQITTPRE
+2590 DQTTTPRE
-2598 EKSFI
+2598 EKTFI
-2603 KRITEAIAP
+2603 QRITEAIFP
-2612 KSASSFRAA
+2612 KSASHFRAM
-2621 FLDRYNRLSEY
+2621 FLNRYNRLGEY
-2632 DKELVL
+2632 DKELVRQ
-2638 LMGGAPLLADASS
+2638 MGGAPLLADSS
-2651 HSAALMSDMSAGVLA
+2651 AEAAALMSDMSAGVLA
-2666 GAMGVHDGVG
+2666 AAMGVHDRVG
-2676 GIPVYVNGHT
+2676 GIPVYINGRT
-2686 KIVNNNNTVK
+2686 EVVNNNNTVK
-2696 GPIAIFAPLAK
+2696 GPLAIFAPLAK

-2722 VNRGLRLYAQGR
+2722 VNRGLRLYGQGR
-2734 DPKMITP
+2734 DPKFITP
-2741 ADQAEAAKILVDHPE
+2741 ADQAEAAKILKDHPE
-2756 FADIQKE
+2756 FDGIQKE
-2763 WIKFNDGLVQ
+2763 WIEFNNGLVK
-2773 YLKDT
+2773 YLLDT
-2778 GVLTEAA
+2778 GVLTEDA
-2785 AKEFVKYADYIPF
+2785 AKEFVKYSDYIPF
-2798 YRQAD
+2798 YRQID
-2803 GEETVGPQIFAS
+2803 GEQTVGPQIFAS
-2815 LSGVRAPKKLKGSEA
+2815 LAGVKPPKKTKGSEA
-2830 PLGEFLETVVRNVQY
+2830 PLGEFLETVIRNVQY
-2845 SIEAGMKNVAA
+2845 SIEAGMKNAAA
-2856 QRAVNTAVAIGQ
+2856 QKAVNVAQ
-2868 ANRLNY
+2868 AINQVQRLNY
-2874 VSSAPNVVKVLE
+2874 VSSAPNVVKILE
-2886 NGKTSYYETKDMLF
+2886 KGKATYYSSQDPLF
-2900 VEAMKSLNLG
+2900 IDALKSLNLG

-2918 AGPANLLRNLVTKD
+2918 SAPANLLRSLVTKD

-2951 GVKMTPMV
+2951 GVNMTPLV
-2959 DTLTNFTKALRGQN
+2959 DTLTNFGKALRGQN
-2973 PEYEALLNSGVIGG
+2973 PEYAALLNSGVIGG

-2995 ISARLFD
+2995 ISANRFN
-3002 RALRKKAGVYTPA
+3002 RELRKEANVYTTT
-3015 EQLAR
+3015 ERLTR
-3020 PFVSLWDA
+3020 PFTSLWDA
-3028 LEKGT
+3028 LERGT

-3040 RMEIYKKTLAATGNE
+3040 RMEIYKKTLAETKNE
-3055 AEALF
+3055 TEAIF
-3060 RAVEVM
+3060 RALEVM
-3066 NFNRKGNNPMVRVLT
+3066 NFNRKGSNPLVRVLT

-3091 QGLDVLYRAAFGR
+3091 QGLDVLYRAAF
-3104 GTEANAKE
+3104 AKGSNIDPKE
-3112 IQKSFFIRGM
+3112 VQKRFFVRGM
-3122 TIAALSTMYWML
+3122 TIAALSSMYWML
-3134 ASEDDEWKRQE
+3134 ASDDDEWKRQE
-3145 QETRDNYWILGDV
+3145 QETRDNYWLIPSLKV

-3188 DFLKS
+3188 DFMKS
-3193 MTRQLTSTLSFNPI
+3193 MTRQLMSTLAFNPI
-3207 PQTALPLIESVT
+3207 PQTALPVIEYAT
-3219 NYSFFTG
+3219 NFSFFTT
-3226 RPIVSQGLEDVN
+3226 RPIVSQGLEDVA
-3238 PAYQIAPG
+3238 PAYQVGPT
-3246 TSRIGELIGG
+3246 TSRLSQLIGG

-3262 TALQL
+3262 TGIQI
-3267 SPVKIDEMIRGY
+3267 SPVKLDQLINGY
-3279 TGTIGGYMMD
+3279 TGTIGGYMVD

-3294 YDMNTDAP
+3294 YDMNSDAP
-3302 KAAKRFEQMPVIR
+3302 KAAKRFEQMPVIK
-3315 RFAVDPL
+3315 RFLVDPQ
-3322 ARGQVTAYYELKNSV
+3322 ARGQVTAFYELKNSV

-3343 ANLLERNMKP
+3343 VNLLERNMQP
-3353 QEWGEF
+3353 QEWGEYF
-3359 MQENMGLLAT
+3359 QENKGLFAV
-3369 KDFVLDLEK
+3369 KDYVLDLEK

-3393 TMDAEGKKDIIAN
+3393 SMDADQKKDIILN
-3406 ITELENNL
+3406 ITTLENQL
-3414 ASNIQE
+3414 ASNIQQ
-3420 IKKMIDAQ
+3420 IKKMSSGQ